1 MLNKTTKKIILITLT
16 IISISIVIYYLK
28 ITKILNIDNINNF
41 ISQFGMVGPI
51 IFILLYIFLILIG
64 FSSAILSTT
73 AGLLFGLRDGYI
85 IVNISSI
92 IGSSI
97 AFYIGR
103 NFENK
108 LKKLEKIKKINFII
122 KQIRKNAKKNG
133 FTTIFSLRLAFIP
146 YIWLSYLGGL
156 IKELKFKDFFLAT
169 FITNLFGSFIFI
181 FLGFSI
187 TQSLPIFILGI
198 ILLILFNIILKKYN
212 KDF

>member
-212 KDF
+212 KYF